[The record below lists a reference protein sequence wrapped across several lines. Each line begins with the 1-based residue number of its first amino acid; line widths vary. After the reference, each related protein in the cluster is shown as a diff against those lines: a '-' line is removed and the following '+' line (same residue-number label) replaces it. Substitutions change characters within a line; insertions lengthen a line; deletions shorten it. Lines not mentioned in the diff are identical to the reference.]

1 MKEGTKKV
9 KLLEPLDV
17 NKIAI
22 EKDQYFHDAYLIDLP
37 LDSMPDHVWL
47 DFFTRE
53 WKASR
58 HLWDR
63 KLFVIGDK
71 LRLVTTAYDL
81 EDKIDWIKQV
91 VERTNENLEKY
102 SRAQEGRRLPL
113 DEQVKKQIAEKEE
126 EEKARIEAI
135 RSIIRK
141 KFGTA

>member
-1 MKEGTKKV
+1 MAKKV
-9 KLLEPLDV
+9 KLLEPLDI

-22 EKDQYFHDAYLIDLP
+22 TKDYYFHDAYVIDLP
-37 LDSMPDHVWL
+37 LDSIPDHVWL

-58 HLWDR
+58 RLWDR

-71 LRLVTTAYDL
+71 LRLVTTAYDI

-91 VERTNENLEKY
+91 VERTNENLERY
-102 SRAQEGRRLPL
+102 SREQERIRVPL

-126 EEKARIEAI
+126 EEKARVEAI
-135 RSIIRK
+135 RSVLRK